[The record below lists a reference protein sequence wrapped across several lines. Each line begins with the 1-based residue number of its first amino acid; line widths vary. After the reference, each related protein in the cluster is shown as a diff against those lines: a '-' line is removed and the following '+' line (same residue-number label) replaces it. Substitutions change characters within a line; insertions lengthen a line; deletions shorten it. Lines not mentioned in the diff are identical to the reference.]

1 LKGIVFGGSTTIDAK
16 LRTCVLTVDNSGAS
30 SGGTSNVYGV
40 ECNGTGSLTPS
51 SFSFNSIKGSTIN
64 VLSNGGGNKRGVLV
78 SNSNIVSVRD
88 LNIYVA
94 APTNTTVST
103 GSYVGV
109 ETNDSLTGNGSIQLR
124 STSIGSKTPII
135 GDSYSSSDILQ
146 TTPSIT
152 TDPGY
157 LASPGIQIGPGTDL
171 LTKTAGSKGFS
182 TFNYPTTIYYG
193 LRGDI
198 STGVPGWLWPGT
210 QAVTAGGVFPDSSGI
225 IGNIHLDVTSTS
237 NGNRV
242 NCTSTL
248 GLSVNMPVI
257 FNTNIGNIVSGVTY
271 YIFSVHPSYFQISTS
286 INGTLFSTGNET
298 LSITATVYASLFV
311 TASSVD
317 SSNRIILDSTANISA
332 GMPIVFSENIGN
344 LTAGTPYY
352 IDSIGLISGITPYVT
367 VSAIN
372 GGSVFTTGVATI
384 NSPAIV
390 FTISTEVSS
399 VSGTT
404 ITVNH
409 SDGIIVGMPIV
420 FAANIGNIVQGTV
433 YYVKTSG
440 GNGGSTLTI
449 STTLNGS
456 TFSVGTSTG
465 NVRANLFNMTSFPA
479 FYKIQQPVI
488 LSGISVS
495 ISTPVNLSGSSTT
508 LQVAVYR
515 TPVNMNSQISI
526 SPILNFF
533 VTFNDSTT
541 TNQAFYNASKTFGT
555 GDRLHTY
562 LSFFGGTPAAHDLTI
577 QLDMF

>member
-1 LKGIVFGGSTTIDAK
+1 
-16 LRTCVLTVDNSGAS
+16 
-30 SGGTSNVYGV
+30 
-40 ECNGTGSLTPS
+40 
-51 SFSFNSIKGSTIN
+51 
-64 VLSNGGGNKRGVLV
+64 
-78 SNSNIVSVRD
+78 